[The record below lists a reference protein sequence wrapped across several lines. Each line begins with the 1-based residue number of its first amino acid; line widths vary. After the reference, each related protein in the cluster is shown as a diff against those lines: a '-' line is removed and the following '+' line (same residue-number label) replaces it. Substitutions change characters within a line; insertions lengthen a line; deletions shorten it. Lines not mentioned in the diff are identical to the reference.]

1 MKEKPKTGL
10 IELDCCWNC
19 TNRRLLTIDEAAA
32 ACAVSTNT
40 VYVWMKRGDI
50 EWVYNPGGKRLIYWD
65 SLVRGG
71 LVVRADLAPLAPPE
85 AA

>member
-1 MKEKPKTGL
+1 MKNKLKTGL

-19 TNRRLLTIDEAAA
+19 ANRRLLTIQEAAE
-32 ACAVSTNT
+32 ACGVSTNT
-40 VYVWMKRGDI
+40 LYKWMTRGVI

-65 SLVRGG
+65 SLVRRG
-71 LVVRADLAPLAPPE
+71 LVTGSGLVPNTPE